1 MVKTDTQQE
10 SRTCR
15 RTWSGTRHSDDA
27 PATSENRKKIEIANA
42 RIISSPERRDHA
54 ILGDVPAPIAQQL
67 SEIFSPDQ
75 FAAIQLVLLAGLAF
89 AAFRF
94 VSRSQRESQFRTDA
108 FHRPRLKPKH
118 HDRKRQEREERRVLL
133 GGFSF
138 TGLPHEILG
147 IAKDAGEFEI
157 RRAHRALIKRFHPDK
172 IGQQGSREWHDAQ
185 KIAEAVNTARDDMLR
200 ALPK

>member
-1 MVKTDTQQE
+1 MKNT
-10 SRTCR
+10 RTIG
-15 RTWSGTRHSDDA
+15 SL
-27 PATSENRKKIEIANA
+27 
-42 RIISSPERRDHA
+42 ERRGHA
-54 ILGDVPAPIAQQL
+54 IMGAVPTPLTQQL

-75 FAAIQLVLLAGLAF
+75 FAAIQLVLLASLGF
-89 AAFRF
+89 VAFRF
-94 VSRSQRESQFRTDA
+94 LSRSQRESQFRSDA

-118 HDRKRQEREERRVLL
+118 SDRKRQEREERRLLL

-172 IGQQGSREWHDAQ
+172 IGQQGSREWHEAQ
-185 KIAEAVNTARDDMLR
+185 KIAEAINTARDEMLR
-200 ALPK
+200 SLPK